1 MSSDYKFDEDGNK
14 LDGDND
20 IEESNNSNSNNSN
33 SNNSKNQDSTNNKS
47 KRIGDYALVTH
58 ALYLVALV
66 ISSLKYNS
74 PQYALDNG
82 IIYQMSFIYEWLFVG
97 IIIPILL
104 IISMALFLVYI
115 GKTHGESEMNKQI
128 KNMEFMSNNTDA
140 RNIHRDIYY
149 ILSFILTSNLFYTNI
164 ETVINNGLWFTYKF
178 YFLFMILLII
188 IYIIDT
194 ILTKMIK
201 YYISNKK

>member
-1 MSSDYKFDEDGNK
+1 MTSDYKFDEDGNK
-14 LDGDND
+14 LDSDND
-20 IEESNNSNSNNSN
+20 IEESNNSN
-33 SNNSKNQDSTNNKS
+33 NSKNQDSKDNKS
-47 KRIGDYALVTH
+47 KRFGDYVLVTH
-58 ALYLVALV
+58 FLYLVALV

-74 PQYALDNG
+74 PQYALENG

-104 IISMALFLVYI
+104 IILMALFLVYI
-115 GKTHGESEMNKQI
+115 GKKHGESEMNKQI
-128 KNMEFMSNNTDA
+128 NDMEFISNNTDG
-140 RNIHRDIYY
+140 RNIQRDIYY